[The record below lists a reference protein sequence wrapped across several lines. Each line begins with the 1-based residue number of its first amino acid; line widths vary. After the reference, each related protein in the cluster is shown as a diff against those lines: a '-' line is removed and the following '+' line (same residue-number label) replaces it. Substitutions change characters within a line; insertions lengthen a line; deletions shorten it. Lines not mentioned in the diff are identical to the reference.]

1 MAAGERSITADRR
14 FVSETMQQLRIAPQA
29 GVIQFV
35 IGEGLPE
42 GGTDA
47 ASAYTATR
55 HYAAEPWM
63 KLTAALMLLEDLAG
77 TLEEALADPE
87 LAGVRL
93 QTIQALKAFGL
104 APGDLKAE
112 ISSDTP
118 RPLPGCP
125 DEGPAGDSCHHDA
138 KAHPGFRRDRRPS
151 VRKVAGGKGEM

>member
-1 MAAGERSITADRR
+1 MTAGERSISADRR

-42 GGTDA
+42 GGADA

-77 TLEEALADPE
+77 YLDTGEALADPE

-93 QTIQALKAFGL
+93 QTIRALDAFGL

-112 ISSDTP
+112 LSIDSDQVNP
-118 RPLPGCP
+118 
-125 DEGPAGDSCHHDA
+125 DSCQDFST
-138 KAHPGFRRDRRPS
+138 AHG
-151 VRKVAGGKGEM
+151 VRSMGAGKDSIR

>member
-1 MAAGERSITADRR
+1 MSEHRSITADRR

-35 IGEGLPE
+35 IGEGRPD

-55 HYAAEPWM
+55 HYAVEPWM

-93 QTIQALKAFGL
+93 QTLHALKAFGL

-112 ISSDTP
+112 LSTDSDQVNP
-118 RPLPGCP
+118 
-125 DEGPAGDSCHHDA
+125 DSCQDYSTAHGVRSMEVRR
-138 KAHPGFRRDRRPS
+138 KA
-151 VRKVAGGKGEM
+151 AE